1 MLRIQLI
8 SNRFLCRYKL
18 NICRYWDKPSTT
30 QPHTTNNA
38 DADDDHDGFDN
49 LNVVDLMTMMMMM
62 KMMRKMM
69 MDTDYADD

>member
-30 QPHTTNNA
+30 QPHTTN
-38 DADDDHDGFDN
+38 DADVDDYHGGFDEYE
-49 LNVVDLMTMMMMM
+49 
-62 KMMRKMM
+62 RGGF
-69 MDTDYADD
+69 DDDDDDDDDDEKDDDG